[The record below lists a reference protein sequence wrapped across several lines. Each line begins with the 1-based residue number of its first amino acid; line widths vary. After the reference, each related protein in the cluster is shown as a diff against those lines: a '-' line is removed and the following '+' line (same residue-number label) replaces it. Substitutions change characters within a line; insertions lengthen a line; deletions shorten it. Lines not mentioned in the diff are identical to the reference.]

1 MPRQQQDQSSV
12 VGLYLFLGLRTIRI
26 LMAIASLAMTIH
38 LSLHFGEHYSVSYVA
53 VRAVSF

>member
-1 MPRQQQDQSSV
+1 MPRQREQSSV